1 MKSAPIK
8 LLGFKCGSGDW
19 RAGEDTRPYRTYRRR
34 SGECRRGR
42 RPRRPAG
49 AQCAPLRL
57 KRVALITKTVPLIR
71 LAALG
76 TFPQGK
82 AFGRP
87 QGSLLR
93 RNWTGAVGRDSQAQL
108 RNCTSL
114 QFLDS
119 QGPVARLEF
128 RHALRFCAPELFCPP
143 QGITP
148 VNGVRGKATMST
160 KCSSGAVPGDPL
172 VSFPSL
178 GKKLAPQGEIPLRT
192 TNAVRNLPPHPAPS
206 GPPSPQGEGL
216 KRGGEIPPKK
226 NTPISL

>member
-19 RAGEDTRPYRTYRRR
+19 WAGEDTLPYRTYRRR

-49 AQCAPLRL
+49 ARCAPLRL

-93 RNWTGAVGRDSQAQL
+93 RNWTGAVGWDSQAQL

-128 RHALRFCAPELFCPP
+128 RHTLRFCAPELFCPP

-160 KCSSGAVPGDPL
+160 KCSSGAVPDDPL

-178 GKKLAPQGEIPLRT
+178 GKSLAARRRRNSLR
-192 TNAVRNLPPHPAPS
+192 R
-206 GPPSPQGEGL
+206 SPGAA
-216 KRGGEIPPKK
+216 R
-226 NTPISL
+226 

>member
-93 RNWTGAVGRDSQAQL
+93 RKTDRERW
-108 RNCTSL
+108 
-114 QFLDS
+114 
-119 QGPVARLEF
+119 
-128 RHALRFCAPELFCPP
+128 
-143 QGITP
+143 
-148 VNGVRGKATMST
+148 
-160 KCSSGAVPGDPL
+160 
-172 VSFPSL
+172 L
-178 GKKLAPQGEIPLRT
+178 GKLRRRPGTAPRINFVNPG
-192 TNAVRNLPPHPAPS
+192 PS
-206 GPPSPQGEGL
+206 GPAGIQTRTQILRAGIFLPTPRDNPRKWGPGKGDYEHEVLIWSRPRGRFAYFAAMGKVGRRPQAAKLPAKVSRCGPMRASGPTEVR
-216 KRGGEIPPKK
+216 KTKIAANPR
-226 NTPISL
+226 

>member
-1 MKSAPIK
+1 MLLSVESAPIK

-82 AFGRP
+82 AFGQP

-93 RNWTGAVGRDSQAQL
+93 RNWTGAVGW
-108 RNCTSL
+108 
-114 QFLDS
+114 DS

-128 RHALRFCAPELFCPP
+128 RHALRFCAPEMFCPP
-143 QGITP
+143 QGITT
-148 VNGVRGKATMST
+148 VNGGPGE
-160 KCSSGAVPGDPL
+160 SGPLDLGGEKRSRSPSAASPGDPL
-172 VSFPSL
+172 VTFP
-178 GKKLAPQGEIPLRT
+178 ACRFTMQ
-192 TNAVRNLPPHPAPS
+192 V
-206 GPPSPQGEGL
+206 QQ
-216 KRGGEIPPKK
+216 
-226 NTPISL
+226 

>member
-1 MKSAPIK
+1 MLLSVKSAPIK

-49 AQCAPLRL
+49 VQCAPLRL

-82 AFGRP
+82 AFGPP
-87 QGSLLR
+87 QGSPLR
-93 RNWTGAVGRDSQAQL
+93 RNWTGAVGWESQAQL

-128 RHALRFCAPELFCPP
+128 RHALRFCAPEMFCPP
-143 QGITP
+143 QGITT

-172 VSFPSL
+172 VTFPSL
-178 GKKLAPQGEIPLRT
+178 GKSLAARRR
-192 TNAVRNLPPHPAPS
+192 RNS
-206 GPPSPQGEGL
+206 QRRSPGAA
-216 KRGGEIPPKK
+216 R
-226 NTPISL
+226 

>member
-1 MKSAPIK
+1 MLLSVESAPIK

-93 RNWTGAVGRDSQAQL
+93 RNWTGAVGWDSQAQL

-160 KCSSGAVPGDPL
+160 KCSSGAVPGGVLP
-172 VSFPSL
+172 
-178 GKKLAPQGEIPLRT
+178 T
-192 TNAVRNLPPHPAPS
+192 LPPWA
-206 GPPSPQGEGL
+206 
-216 KRGGEIPPKK
+216 K
-226 NTPISL
+226 